1 MIYHYN
7 KNKSGVYIG
16 RPKSGGE
23 WGFGN
28 PFVIGKDGSRAEVI
42 EKFKSWLDTPSKN
55 PHPDATWQRLDMEKV
70 ILGVEE
76 VFKVKRG
83 KFTGLE
89 NLDKSTNKIYA
100 DLQHC
105 STLHNFLSEEPD
117 KDGYLIIR
125 FKNHD

>member
-7 KNKSGVYIG
+7 KSKSGVYIG

-55 PHPDATWQRLDMEKV
+55 PHPDATWQRREW
-70 ILGVEE
+70 ILN
-76 VFKVKRG
+76 
-83 KFTGLE
+83 
-89 NLDKSTNKIYA
+89 NLYKINNQEYDWYDIV
-100 DLQHC
+100 DL
-105 STLHNFLSEEPD
+105 
-117 KDGYLIIR
+117 KDWIG
-125 FKNHD
+125 